1 MALAR
6 ADTARTMLSRKNSTS
21 VLDRGLSHVF
31 KDLMNQPLPDS
42 LEKLQEF
49 CMKHHET
56 SFVSIQNIK
65 WWSFMNHMVYGSMST
80 VFGCS
85 PSGAGARCRTS
96 RFGFNGVNCQGPQFF
111 LTTFLGSGEVG
122 IQMQFMFGTYPYQ
135 KQNEFVCKTCF
146 ELLALKGPTPTC
158 GQATIQ

>member
-65 WWSFMNHMVYGSMST
+65 WWSFMNHMVYGCLPYLVAVPVVQELDAELADLAAMEST
-80 VFGCS
+80 
-85 PSGAGARCRTS
+85 ARGHS
-96 RFGFNGVNCQGPQFF
+96 FF
-111 LTTFLGSGEVG
+111 LLLS
-122 IQMQFMFGTYPYQ
+122 
-135 KQNEFVCKTCF
+135 
-146 ELLALKGPTPTC
+146 LALEKWIYKC
-158 GQATIQ
+158 SSCLVHIHIRNKMNSFVKHVLNFWL